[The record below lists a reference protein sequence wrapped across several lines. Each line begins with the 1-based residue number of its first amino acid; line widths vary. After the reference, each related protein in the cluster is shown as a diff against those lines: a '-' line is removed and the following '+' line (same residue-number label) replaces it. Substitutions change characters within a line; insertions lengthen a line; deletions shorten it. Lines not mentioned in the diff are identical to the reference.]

1 MPVTVVGPRGS
12 SRLARPLGALV
23 RAAVIGAGGW
33 VGTIEITLTDDAAL
47 RALNQSWR
55 GIDRATDVLSFHY
68 HEGGQPVT
76 GDLVISI
83 DRWHEQARRFR
94 TTHGRELARLVVHG
108 ALHLAGLDHHRVA
121 ERRQMRAQ
129 EDRVLRSEAD
139 AIRQLDRALGGPPVA
154 RRRAASSGRRPGA

>member
-12 SRLARPLGALV
+12 TRLTRPLGRLV
-23 RAAVIGAGGW
+23 RAAIESTGARVGG
-33 VGTIEITLTDDAAL
+33 VEISITDDAAL

-68 HEGGQPVT
+68 HDDGQPVA

-83 DRWHEQARRFR
+83 DRWHEQAKRYR
-94 TTHGRELARLVVHG
+94 TTRGRELARLVVHG

-121 ERRQMRAQ
+121 ERKHMRVV
-129 EDRVLRSEAD
+129 EDRTLRSQAA
-139 AIRQLDRALGGPPVA
+139 AIRDLERAVDRSST
-154 RRRAASSGRRPGA
+154 RRSTP